1 MAQKTPSKST
11 KLQLPFQRKNYI
23 LLLIGIAIVALGYV
37 LMSGGGSA
45 DPNVFSEEIFSS
57 RRITLAPIVVL
68 AGYVF
73 IGYAIMYKSKSE
85 AVSTDK
91 SA

>member
-1 MAQKTPSKST
+1 M
-11 KLQLPFQRKNYI
+11 
-23 LLLIGIAIVALGYV
+23 LIGIGIVALGYI

-45 DPNVFSEEIFSS
+45 DPNVFSEEIFST

-73 IGYAIMYKSKSE
+73 IGYAIMYKPKTNASE
-85 AVSTDK
+85 NTSEKA
-91 SA
+91 